1 MLQCIEKDIY
11 LYFSSANHI
20 PSILDVLGLAIF
32 VLKILKLAIK
42 NIGSLE
48 TQNCQS
54 FQQEPWKLA

>member
-1 MLQCIEKDIY
+1 MLQHIEKDIY

-48 TQNCQS
+48 T
-54 FQQEPWKLA
+54 